1 MSTSPYFVSE
11 SVVRN
16 LKKIAS
22 RQIPNV
28 PSSHL
33 SEGVAAALG
42 FNTHAAL
49 RAALAASATVQ
60 ARNPSNATLALR
72 LRQLGH
78 LNVPNEPRVLPDL
91 GKSYTP
97 FRTYPVKSKRG
108 IRWRGWRNLLVSTIN
123 SGLEQRVFG
132 LSPGEDWWPGGSSD
146 RYGGQRGIF
155 RFTFDREIPAV
166 ATVGAIGGDELAFHV
181 VLNPKHGDVEPDQ
194 YMGFAEGDAFARC
207 WLERRLGVWIQDGG
221 EDFSCRRTLL
231 PRVADVA
238 LEPNGYADQGSFI
251 L

>member
-1 MSTSPYFVSE
+1 MSTTPYFVSKT
-11 SVVRN
+11 VVRN

-42 FNTHAAL
+42 FKTHAAL
-49 RAALAASATVQ
+49 HVSLAASPTVQ
-60 ARNPSNATLALR
+60 APDPSNAMLALR

-78 LNVPNEPRVLPDL
+78 RNVPNEPRVLPDL
-91 GKSYTP
+91 GISYTP
-97 FRTYPVKSKRG
+97 FRTYPVKPKRG
-108 IRWRGWRNLLVSTIN
+108 IRWRGWRNLLVSAIN

-132 LSPGEDWWPGGSSD
+132 LSPGEDWWSGASYDRFGG
-146 RYGGQRGIF
+146 RRGIF
-155 RFTFDREIPAV
+155 RFTFDQEIPAV
-166 ATVGAIGGDELAFHV
+166 ATVGAISGDELAIHV
-181 VLNPKHGDVEPDQ
+181 VLNPKHDEVEPDQ
-194 YMGFAEGDAFARC
+194 YMGFDEGDAYARC

-221 EDFSCRRTLL
+221 EDFSCRRALL
-231 PRVADVA
+231 ARVAGVA